1 MVILIPLWVGW
12 GIHLLLARV
21 WHTFHF
27 WGHIIVLW
35 EGGRILDV
43 SKNLL
48 LLYISRTCFFFLLII
63 CNFYAFFTF
72 VLVYVSVFVNLFV
85 HQCMGVQLSVSYG
98 NLNVSLWGLQ
108 TMRVHSFLNF
118 ISLVIREKGDFI
130 FFLKRVQTLLKNLE
144 TS

>member
-27 WGHIIVLW
+27 WGLIIVLW
-35 EGGRILDV
+35 DGGRILDV

-48 LLYISRTCFFFLLII
+48 LLYISWMCFFLLII
-63 CNFYAFFTF
+63 YNFYAFFTF
-72 VLVYVSVFVNLFV
+72 VLVYVSVFVSLFL
-85 HQCMGVQLSVSYG
+85 HQCMVVQLSVSYG
-98 NLNVSLWGLQ
+98 NLNVFLWGLQ
-108 TMRVHSFLNF
+108 TMRAHSFLNF
-118 ISLVIREKGDFI
+118 ISLVTREIGDFI
-130 FFLKRVQTLLKNLE
+130 FFLKRVQTLFKNLE